1 LHSIESDLFVFVCF
15 AARKNEET
23 KAHSKNI
30 MMNSTY
36 SQSRLNQG
44 FGMEQRRKEINP
56 EALLEGLPEIGG
68 VLDPLKVGMERLNEL
83 SETEIAILL
92 RLNNDKLK
100 ADFLTK
106 KFALKPSSPIP
117 DESTTCE
124 LKSGLK
130 AIPNTYWDMLPHHGG
145 IKLIFTELCA
155 MYNSTG
161 NGTVYIGVSDS
172 KRPTA
177 LENQIAC
184 LWPNMNRDRFI
195 STVLF
200 NIARTWT
207 QSDYFLNSL
216 TFDWFT
222 LEHHLILKIGVQR
235 TMKHDI
241 TLCNPKCWML
251 PYRINT
257 SLKYA
262 KAGYDMIKMYN
273 QLTNQLTKN

>member
-1 LHSIESDLFVFVCF
+1 
-15 AARKNEET
+15 
-23 KAHSKNI
+23 
-30 MMNSTY
+30 MNSTY

-44 FGMEQRRKEINP
+44 FGMTQRSQEINP

-106 KFALKPSSPIP
+106 KFALKPSCPIP
-117 DESTTCE
+117 DESKTCE

-130 AIPNTYWDMLPHHGG
+130 AIPNTYWDKLPHGG

-195 STVLF
+195 STVIF

-216 TFDWFT
+216 TFGWFT
-222 LEHHLILKIGVQR
+222 FEHHLILKIGVQR

-241 TLCNPKCWML
+241 ALCNPKCWIL
-251 PYRINT
+251 PYHINT
-257 SLKYA
+257 SLKFA

-273 QLTNQLTKN
+273 QLTKI